1 MGIFSRGPAP
11 FPGGML
17 EFGLMNRLNDELFS
31 LAEHFARVA
40 QDLTEAWSGQAGEAG
55 DESGRADPLIDAM
68 GRLFDS
74 LKRFDI
80 PTSSRRGSVYH
91 QVSVQTELSDLIE
104 YGFELLTKLAGLAM
118 DLGLPGQSREIQA
131 MVFPLALWLAR
142 QGGEIRVLAP
152 IVNGLSVL
160 ANSSSDPLELE
171 QLWHQTTEILEA
183 VSPASIQETEAQG
196 PNRPWR
202 LLLFNWGI
210 IATRSLRPSLMTRA
224 FDAIIEQL
232 PEDAPSFFREGME
245 QMAALPYPPH
255 VREVMER
262 YFGFWNQPRLLH

>member
-1 MGIFSRGPAP
+1 
-11 FPGGML
+11 ML

-31 LAEHFARVA
+31 LAEHFAHVA
-40 QDLTEAWSGQAGEAG
+40 QDLTEAWTSQAGETWS
-55 DESGRADPLIDAM
+55 ESGRADLLIDAM
-68 GRLFDS
+68 ERLFDS
-74 LKRFDI
+74 LRRFDT

-91 QVSVQTELSDLIE
+91 QVSVQAELSEIIE

-118 DLGLPGQSREIQA
+118 DLGLPGQSRELQA
-131 MVFPLALWLAR
+131 MVFFLALWLAR
-142 QGGEIRVLAP
+142 QGGELRVLAP
-152 IVNGLSVL
+152 IVNGLSIL
-160 ANSSSDPLELE
+160 ANSSSDPLKLE
-171 QLWHQTTEILEA
+171 HLWHQTTEVLEA
-183 VSPASIQETEAQG
+183 VSPASIQESGVQD

-210 IATRSLRPSLMTRA
+210 IATRSLRPSLMARA

-255 VREVMER
+255 VREVMEK